1 MCKFR
6 HLILDRLSRA
16 GTYSEGETALISLAN
31 KVDGVNF
38 LRWEDAD
45 SNVLGTES
53 SLSYVVAND
62 ETITAVVEDA
72 RPLPVSFYSVNTI
85 VENPETGSIQGGG
98 TYVAGSEL
106 MLEAKPA
113 QDFSFIG
120 WTGDLAGTSKKTSFT
135 LNRNLSIEA
144 VFGDPSVDSDRDSL
158 PDIYEQI
165 IGTDPSDR
173 DTDDDGLYDGDE
185 IDQHGTSPYPCRYR
199 WRLLQRQG

>member
-1 MCKFR
+1 MINVQISSS
-6 HLILDRLSRA
+6 HLGSVVGA

-45 SNVLGTES
+45 GNVLGTES

-85 VENPETGSIQGGG
+85 IENPETGSIQGG
-98 TYVAGSEL
+98 VGSEL

-120 WTGDLAGTSKKTSFT
+120 WT
-135 LNRNLSIEA
+135 R
-144 VFGDPSVDSDRDSL
+144 PSWNVKED
-158 PDIYEQI
+158 
-165 IGTDPSDR
+165 
-173 DTDDDGLYDGDE
+173 
-185 IDQHGTSPYPCRYR
+185 
-199 WRLLQRQG
+199 